1 MPGYLVSD
9 ERKVT
14 THRFI
19 EMKQKE
25 EKISMLTSYDYT
37 TAGIVDRAGI
47 DGILIGDS
55 ASNVMVG
62 NSTTLPMTV
71 EQMIYH
77 ARSVVNGVKRALVV
91 CDMPFGSYQTG
102 CHDGVS
108 NAIRIMKESG
118 CDALKLEGGVEII
131 DTVKRILDAGIPVM
145 GHLGLTPQ
153 SINKFGTY
161 AVRAKEQQEAEKL
174 LSDACLLAETGC
186 FAVVLEKVP
195 ATLAQQVTK
204 AISVPTI
211 GIGAGP
217 HCDGQI
223 LVIADMLGMTK
234 GFSPRFLRRYADL
247 NSVMTDAI
255 GQYVTDVK
263 TSSFPNEQESY

>member
-1 MPGYLVSD
+1 MSGYLVSD
-9 ERKVT
+9 TRKVT

-19 EMKQKE
+19 EMKQRG
-25 EKISMLTSYDYT
+25 EKISMLTSYDFT
-37 TAGIVDRAGI
+37 TATIVDGAGV
-47 DGILIGDS
+47 DGILVGDS

-77 ARSVVNGVKRALVV
+77 AKAVARGAKRALVV
-91 CDMPFGSYQTG
+91 CDMPFGSYQI
-102 CHDGVS
+102 DRKEGVK

-118 CDALKLEGGVEII
+118 CDALKLEGGAEII
-131 DTVKRILDAGIPVM
+131 DTVKGILDAGIPVM

-161 AVRAKEQQEAEKL
+161 AVRAKEEAEAEKL
-174 LSDACLLAETGC
+174 LADARLLDDAGC
-186 FAVVLEKVP
+186 FSVVLEKVP
-195 ATLAQQVTK
+195 AKLAAEVSK
-204 AISVPTI
+204 AIGVPTI
-211 GIGAGP
+211 GIGAGSGT
-217 HCDGQI
+217 DGQI
-223 LVIADMLGMTK
+223 LVVDDMLGMTK

-247 NSVMTDAI
+247 NTVMTDAI

-263 TSSFPNEQESY
+263 DCSFPSEDESY